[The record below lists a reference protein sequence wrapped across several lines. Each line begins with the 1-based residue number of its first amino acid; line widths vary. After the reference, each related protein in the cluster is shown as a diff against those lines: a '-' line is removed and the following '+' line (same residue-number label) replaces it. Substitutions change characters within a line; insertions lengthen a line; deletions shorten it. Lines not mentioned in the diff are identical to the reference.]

1 MNEVI
6 TKLVGLAITQLF
18 KNLKPE
24 QIKNFIDT
32 GLDALENTQIQG
44 EVDTAK
50 EEVIA
55 GVIGLIRTLLNI
67 DDKKYG
73 SDKE

>member
-1 MNEVI
+1 MLA
-6 TKLVGLAITQLF
+6 KLIGIAITELF

-32 GLDALENTQIQG
+32 GLDALENKQIEG

-50 EEVIA
+50 EQAIA
-55 GVIGLIRTLLNI
+55 GIIALVRDLLDI

>member
-1 MNEVI
+1 MNEII
-6 TKLVGLAITQLF
+6 TKLVGVAITQLL

-24 QIKNFIDT
+24 QVKNFIDS
-32 GLDALENTQIQG
+32 GLDALENSQIQG

-50 EEVIA
+50 EQLIA
-55 GVIGLIRTLLNI
+55 GIISTIRTIMNI

>member
-1 MNEVI
+1 MNETI
-6 TKLVGLAITQLF
+6 IKLVGLAITQLF

-32 GLDALENTQIQG
+32 GLDALENSQIQG
-44 EVDTAK
+44 EVDTVK
-50 EEVIA
+50 EQTIA
-55 GVIGLIRTLLNI
+55 GIVGLIRTLLNI

>member
-1 MNEVI
+1 MWQ
-6 TKLVGLAITQLF
+6 KLVGIALTELF
-18 KNLKPE
+18 KLLDVEKV
-24 QIKNFIDT
+24 KNFIDV
-32 GLDALENTQIQG
+32 GLDALENSQIEG

-50 EEVIA
+50 EKAIA
-55 GVIGLIRTLLNI
+55 GVIALIRKLMNI